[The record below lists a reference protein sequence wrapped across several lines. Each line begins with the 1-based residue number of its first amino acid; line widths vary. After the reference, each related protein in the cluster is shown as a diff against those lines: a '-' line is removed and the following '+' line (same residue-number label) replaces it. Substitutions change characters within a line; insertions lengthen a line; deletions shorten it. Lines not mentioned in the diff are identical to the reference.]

1 MEHIKVN
8 LPSNEKNYLS
18 GNGEGCWVLVNED
31 AFKAY
36 ENDENDTTY
45 NGILDNDS
53 IYYPG
58 LLAGTEIP
66 IETRGKCRPVVP
78 YSWLLEN
85 YGESIW

>member
-8 LPSNEKNYLS
+8 LPSNEKSYLS

-36 ENDENDTTY
+36 ENDENSTTY

-58 LLAGTEIP
+58 LLAGTKY
-66 IETRGKCRPVVP
+66 RLKLV
-78 YSWLLEN
+78 EN
-85 YGESIW
+85 VDQSFRILGY